1 MIFHNFALMKI
12 VIAFLRL
19 LSHLPLPVLYLLADL
34 CYPVIYYVMGY
45 RRKVVHKN
53 IARSFPERSAK
64 ERLRIEKDFYRWFC
78 DYVVET
84 LKLLTIS
91 PEEMKRRMVVEGVE
105 DMERELE
112 THPFVFIYL
121 GHYCNWEWISSMPLW
136 KTRENTRCAQL
147 YRPLKNKLFDDFFYR
162 MRTRFGSD
170 NISKYESMR
179 HILQLRQKDERT
191 IIGFIADQAP
201 GWNSIHDWV
210 NFLHQDTPVFT
221 GTERIAKKVNA
232 AIYFADVK
240 RVRRG
245 YYHLHLRLMAD
256 DVKHVPDYQITEQ
269 YMAELENII
278 RRQPHLWLW
287 SHRRWKRQRR
297 ADGSFF
303 EEPRE

>member
-1 MIFHNFALMKI
+1 MKI
-12 VIAFLRL
+12 AIAFLRL
-19 LSHLPLPVLYLLADL
+19 LSYLPLRMLYVLADL

-45 RRKVVHKN
+45 RRKVVRKN
-53 IARSFPERSAK
+53 IDRSFPDRTEHER
-64 ERLRIEKDFYRWFC
+64 RQIEKRFYRWFC

-91 PEEMKRRMVVEGVE
+91 PSEMKRRMIVEGVE
-105 DMERELE
+105 DIERELE

-121 GHYCNWEWISSMPLW
+121 GHYCNWEWISSIPLW
-136 KTRENTRCAQL
+136 KKQETTHCAQL
-147 YRPLKNKLFDDFFYR
+147 YRPLKNKTFDAFFYQ

-179 HILQLRQKDERT
+179 HIIQLKQKGERT

-221 GTERIAKKVNA
+221 GTERIAKKVDA
-232 AIYFADVK
+232 AVFFADVK
-240 RVRRG
+240 RERRG
-245 YYHLHLRLMAD
+245 QYRLQLRLMTNR
-256 DVKHVPDYQITEQ
+256 VKEIPDYELTER
-269 YMAELENII
+269 YMVELERII
-278 RRQPHLWLW
+278 QRQPHLWLW

-297 ADGSFF
+297 ADGTLF
-303 EEPRE
+303 EEPKE